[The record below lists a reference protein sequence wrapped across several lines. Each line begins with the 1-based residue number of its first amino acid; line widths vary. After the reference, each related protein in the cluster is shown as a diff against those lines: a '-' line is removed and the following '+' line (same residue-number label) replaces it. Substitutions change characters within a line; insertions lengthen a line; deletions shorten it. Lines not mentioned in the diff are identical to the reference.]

1 MVDLDLVTLLLSK
14 RYFADA
20 LYFAT
25 LGAIQRPTSHAH
37 MLAGI
42 ACCGC
47 TGPLA
52 SAQRLLEGV
61 AWDRNAL
68 AGPLIVSP
76 MTMLPYEGF
85 FHLIQAFRLEPS
97 LTAPAG
103 LRPLADDI
111 ADDMAYVSRR
121 ELHFPPERRKRHA
134 HRTASLCAAMLLR
147 RLTGSHRE
155 LPGVIGDPNDLN
167 AIIDQELAGAGGDAE
182 FFGAAPSS
190 QSHTKLG

>member
-1 MVDLDLVTLLLSK
+1 MVDLDRVTLLLSK

-20 LYFAT
+20 LYLAT
-25 LGAIQRPTSHAH
+25 LGAIQSRASRAH

-47 TGPLA
+47 AGPLA
-52 SAQRLLEGV
+52 SGQRLLEG
-61 AWDRNAL
+61 AAKDPIAQ
-68 AGPLIVSP
+68 AGPSIVSP

-97 LTAPAG
+97 LTAPAS

-121 ELHFPPERRKRHA
+121 EQQFPPEQRKRHS
-134 HRTASLCAAMLLR
+134 HRAACLGAATLLR
-147 RLTGSHRE
+147 RLTGSDRE
-155 LPGVIGDPNDLN
+155 LPGVTGDPAVVN

-182 FFGAAPSS
+182 F
-190 QSHTKLG
+190 LGP